1 MSLKNRPFALVD
13 HMINFWSTWK
23 QLSFAIATFEIYSR
37 KFTGYLILICS
48 FSLCSPNNMFQ
59 KWTVLVFTLSWSCDQ
74 LMQKAYSIWIVRG
87 RERSLC
93 FHQYLWPANKIRL
106 CNSCFKGMEI
116 SYSTF
121 ILLLQVE
128 HNLSVISGM
137 MLPIILEPKQEKVKR
152 FLNPVW
158 ILMILVENPE
168 SWLIC
173 HWDRKHRDF
182 DICSDIFDTY
192 IIQGH

>member
-1 MSLKNRPFALVD
+1 MDARDFCAFISFYGLLIKLGCAIPVLKGWKSL
-13 HMINFWSTWK
+13 
-23 QLSFAIATFEIYSR
+23 
-37 KFTGYLILICS
+37 
-48 FSLCSPNNMFQ
+48 
-59 KWTVLVFTLSWSCDQ
+59 TL
-74 LMQKAYSIWIVRG
+74 
-87 RERSLC
+87 
-93 FHQYLWPANKIRL
+93 H
-106 CNSCFKGMEI
+106 
-116 SYSTF
+116 F

-173 HWDRKHRDF
+173 DWDWKHPDF
-182 DICSDIFDTY
+182 DICSDIFNWIHMILILYKDIEQSIYLTETD
-192 IIQGH
+192 IQKTLKISAKYSIKSSTCMQSHAKRSKENVAVCQVIKYCKLKVHGCGDNSIK